1 MAVNQACRW
10 LNTLCWDTSID
21 CCDRDFADAWEMAFS
36 ELALWLHQN
45 PTAIINAGG
54 GAQQGTYTSK
64 QQLGDLVQEFRAY
77 PAAAATTE
85 SRVSPKAPL
94 VLQTGTMVGR
104 HPWLLAADQL
114 EGHQAFHPGEEELR

>member
-1 MAVNQACRW
+1 MAEHALLGHE
-10 LNTLCWDTSID
+10 LN
-21 CCDRDFADAWEMAFS
+21 CCDRDFAEAWEMAFS

-45 PTAIINAGG
+45 PTAIISAGG

-94 VLQTGTMVGR
+94 VLQRATWLVDILGCWLQTNWKGTRRFIPVR
-104 HPWLLAADQL
+104 
-114 EGHQAFHPGEEELR
+114 RN